1 MLTCYSASSLKQPS
15 ADRHV
20 TPLEHMILIPNSL
33 IKGGD
38 FFVLNSIK
46 DWNTLRNNIKAIND
60 HDASNAAVKQHMKN
74 T

>member
-1 MLTCYSASSLKQPS
+1 MAYECPPSFDGLHGNITRSSQFNFVVS
-15 ADRHV
+15 
-20 TPLEHMILIPNSL
+20 E

-60 HDASNAAVKQHMKN
+60 HDAFKAAVKQHMKS